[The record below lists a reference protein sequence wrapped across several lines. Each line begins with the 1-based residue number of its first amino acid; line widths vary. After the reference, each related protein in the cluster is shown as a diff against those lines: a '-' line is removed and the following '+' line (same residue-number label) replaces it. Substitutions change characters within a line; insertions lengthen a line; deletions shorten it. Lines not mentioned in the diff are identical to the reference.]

1 MPITNQGKAYVMA
14 GIAIFFWS
22 TVATAFKIA
31 LRNLDFVQ
39 LLFIATWTSFLVYLV
54 VFLIRGDKLSVLKIK
69 KNILFRSAIMGLI
82 NPFIYYLI
90 LFKAYSLLP
99 AQVAQP
105 LNMIW
110 PIILVFLS
118 IPFLKQKIAIRSFI
132 GLFISFAGVYIV
144 ASQGK
149 PFTFEI
155 SEPFGVI
162 LATGSSIIWSLY
174 WIFNV
179 RDSREEV
186 QKMLLSFFFAGI
198 YISILLPF
206 LTDLNSVNLKGVL
219 LAMYAGIFEMGI
231 TFLLWLKALKL
242 TSTTD
247 KISNLVYLAPFLSL
261 IFIHIFAGEK
271 IFWTTVLGLCLIIC
285 GIIIEKIRYISR
297 SY

>member
-1 MPITNQGKAYVMA
+1 MTNQGKAYLYA

-31 LRNLDFVQ
+31 LHYLDFIQ
-39 LLFIATWTSFLVYLV
+39 LLFIATWTSFLVYLF
-54 VFLIRGDKLSVLKIK
+54 VFLLTGNKQSR
-69 KNILFRSAIMGLI
+69 FRFTRNEVMHSAILGLF

-110 PIILVFLS
+110 PIIFVFLS
-118 IPFLKQKIAIRSFI
+118 IPFLKQKIAVRSFI
-132 GLFISFAGVYIV
+132 ALFISFTGVYLV
-144 ASQGK
+144 SSQGK
-149 PFTFEI
+149 PFSFQI

-162 LATGSSIIWSLY
+162 LATGSSIIWSFY

-186 QKMLLSFFFAGI
+186 QKLLLSFFFAGI
-198 YISILLPF
+198 YISILLLF
-206 LTDLNSVNLKGVL
+206 VTDLSSIKLKGAL
-219 LAMYAGIFEMGI
+219 LAVYSGIFEMGI
-231 TFLLWLKALKL
+231 TFLLWLKALRL

-247 KISNLVYLAPFLSL
+247 KISNLVYLAPFFSL
-261 IFIHIFAGEK
+261 ILIHIFVGES
-271 IFWTTVLGLCLIIC
+271 IYLTTVIGLCLIIC
-285 GIIIEKIRYISR
+285 GIIFEKIRYISR
-297 SY
+297 SI

>member
-1 MPITNQGKAYVMA
+1 MTNQGKAYLYA

-31 LRNLDFVQ
+31 LHYLDFIQ
-39 LLFIATWTSFLVYLV
+39 LLFIATWTSFLVYLF
-54 VFLIRGDKLSVLKIK
+54 VFLLTGNKQSR
-69 KNILFRSAIMGLI
+69 FRFTRNEVMHSAILGLF

-110 PIILVFLS
+110 PIIFVFLS
-118 IPFLKQKIAIRSFI
+118 IPFLKQKIAFRSFVA
-132 GLFISFAGVYIV
+132 LFISFTGVYLV
-144 ASQGK
+144 SSQGK
-149 PFTFEI
+149 PFSFQI

-162 LATGSSIIWSLY
+162 LATGSSIIWSFY

-186 QKMLLSFFFAGI
+186 QKLLLSFFFAGI
-198 YISILLPF
+198 YISILLLF
-206 LTDLNSVNLKGVL
+206 VTDLSSIKLKGAL
-219 LAMYAGIFEMGI
+219 LAVYSGIFEMGI
-231 TFLLWLKALKL
+231 TFLLWLKALRL

-247 KISNLVYLAPFLSL
+247 KISNLVYLAPFFSL
-261 IFIHIFAGEK
+261 ILIHIFVGES
-271 IFWTTVLGLCLIIC
+271 IYLTTVIGLCLIIC
-285 GIIIEKIRYISR
+285 GIIFEKIRYISR
-297 SY
+297 SI